1 MESIRAVKV
10 KEKSLGVL
18 ELGLVEWSVMEY
30 EEVQ

>member
-10 KEKSLGVL
+10 KEKSSVL

-30 EEVQ
+30 EELQ